1 MPARLRLCFSKV
13 IQKVLVET
21 LILLCVGKDLFETVK
36 VLLFPSEKESLNSGS
51 QVLYLL
57 R

>member
-21 LILLCVGKDLFETVK
+21 LILLCVGEDLFETVK